1 MKKKHLFRALLALF
15 LVAVL
20 AVGGWVLDFH
30 LNGGRLPISHES
42 VQEIKIEMDSPERIN
57 ALFLVVEDEKT
68 SVTLDGSDPADQEKV
83 EAVFTLLREFRY
95 VLADRDGS
103 FRFGSND
110 PLFYIDIVYA
120 HHKENYT
127 IYDDKITCWNTL
139 SVPYFSAKYLAK
151 DSSKCLEQNARF
163 ALTVFGRKDN

>member
-1 MKKKHLFRALLALF
+1 MKKKRLFRVFLALV
-15 LVAVL
+15 LAAVL
-20 AVGGWVLDFH
+20 AVSGFSLDILINGRH
-30 LNGGRLPISHES
+30 LPLSRES
-42 VQEIKIEMDSPERIN
+42 VQEIKIEMDSPERVN

-83 EAVFTLLREFRY
+83 EAVLSLLKEFRY

-103 FRFGSND
+103 FHFGSND

-120 HHKENYT
+120 HHKEKYT

-139 SVPYFSAKYLAK
+139 SVPYFSTKYLAK

-163 ALTVFGRKDN
+163 ALTVFGRKDK